1 MHLIFERMSTQ
12 ARFGA
17 AIVDL
22 LYEKDQV
29 HLPGLGAFVLQY
41 KPALADAVQ
50 GQVLPP
56 AREIQ
61 FNPNLVMDD
70 GVLVQYFQQHSGLEA
85 PEARDEVYAF
95 VSRMKAQLEN
105 REIVEL
111 PGIGR
116 FYMDYENKLR
126 FLSDSGNYDKNAYGL
141 PAIQAYPIIRQPA
154 AAATTTP
161 SYSAAAPV
169 ATSSSSS
176 SVVIP
181 AAWLAFA
188 RRYASW
194 LTALALAVAIGVVLA
209 FWPDPEPAVVAEQP
223 NIIADEPNLPT
234 ERLNVKPSEGGEDAA
249 NPIPEEEEN
258 TESTPNAGVSAAAD
272 PSDTEAPTL
281 PPNLHSAVVAVG
293 KFGNTDNASRLI
305 RRLAQ
310 AGYEPYSAQEGRLTR
325 VGIQLS
331 YRSDTELQRKLAD
344 IRRQY
349 GSGAFVFMKD
359 GELVNR

>member
-1 MHLIFERMSTQ
+1 MSTQ

-22 LYEKDQV
+22 LYDKDQV

-70 GVLVQYFQQHSGLEA
+70 GVLVQYLQQNSGLEA
-85 PEARDEVYAF
+85 ADARDEVYAF
-95 VSRMKAQLEN
+95 VSQIKAQLEK

-111 PGIGR
+111 SGIGR

-141 PAIQAYPIIRQPA
+141 PPIQAYPIIRQPA
-154 AAATTTP
+154 APAVAGTTP
-161 SYSAAAPV
+161 SVLAPD
-169 ATSSSSS
+169 S
-176 SVVIP
+176 SVP
-181 AAWLAFA
+181 PSGGAPSAWLAFV

-194 LTALALAVAIGVVLA
+194 LTALALAITIGLVLLLI
-209 FWPDPEPAVVAEQP
+209 PEPKTPEVAEQP
-223 NIIADEPNLPT
+223 NIITDEPSLPSG
-234 ERLNVKPSEGGEDAA
+234 RLNVGPSATGGSAETPTFTEEDTD
-249 NPIPEEEEN
+249 I
-258 TESTPNAGVSAAAD
+258 TPDVGAEAETD
-272 PSDTEAPTL
+272 PNDTEAPTL
-281 PPNLHSAVVAVG
+281 PPNFHSAVVAVG
-293 KFGNTDNASRLI
+293 KFGNIDNAGRLI
-305 RRLAQ
+305 KRLAQ
-310 AGYEPYSAQEGRLTR
+310 AGYEPYSAREGQLTR

-331 YRSDTELQRKLAD
+331 YRTDLELQRKLAD

-359 GELVNR
+359 GKQVKK